1 MALVGEPGAPV
12 FFLREEEDEDHILL
26 FVEDVA
32 LRLRLDMLFFHWD
45 AHGRTVLVGAG
56 GRCRLRWG
64 SKQVT

>member
-45 AHGRTVLVGAG
+45 VHGRTDFGGTSREVWSASVG
-56 GRCRLRWG
+56 
-64 SKQVT
+64 Q